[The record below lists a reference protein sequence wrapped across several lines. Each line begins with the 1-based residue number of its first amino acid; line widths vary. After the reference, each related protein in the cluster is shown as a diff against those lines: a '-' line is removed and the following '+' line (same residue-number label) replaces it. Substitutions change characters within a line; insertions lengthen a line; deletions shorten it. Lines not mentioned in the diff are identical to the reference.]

1 MTMPHAEIFAAFC
14 GYNGPETENIDWIGM
29 RYDPAWWPWT
39 ATPEPP
45 TPSEDYFEWIDLL
58 EAVAAAEDR
67 FTMLDL
73 GAGFG
78 RWGIRAALAARQ
90 CGLRRIDIRFV
101 EAEPQHAAWLRDA
114 VQMNSLREEGVGI
127 AVSEAV
133 VSYAQGPLGFAIAQQ
148 EQDYD
153 AHNWWGQF
161 AVPATDAGESGRSYL
176 GHAVYRNARGDEL
189 IYLPPV
195 TFETLAADLAIVD
208 LVNMDIQGAERE
220 LIENAIAGFSAKVRR
235 VHIGTHGTAIENAI
249 RTIFRDNGWVCRW
262 DFSHSGERQTPYGPA
277 RFDDGVQS
285 WRNPRLT

>member
-1 MTMPHAEIFAAFC
+1 MMPQADIFAAYS
-14 GYNGPETENIDWIGM
+14 GYAGPDIENIDWIGM
-29 RYDPAWWPWT
+29 RYDPAWWPWI

-78 RWGIRAALAARQ
+78 RWGIRAALAAKQR
-90 CGLRRIDIRFV
+90 GLRRIDLRFV
-101 EAEPQHAAWLRDA
+101 EAEPQHVAWLRQA
-114 VQMNSLREEGVGI
+114 IQINGLRNDGVGI

-133 VSYAQGPLGFAIAQQ
+133 VSYAEGPLGFAVAQQ
-148 EQDYD
+148 DRDYD
-153 AHNWWGQF
+153 AHNWWGQST
-161 AVPATDAGESGRSYL
+161 VTPTEAGETGRSYL
-176 GHAVYRNARGDEL
+176 GHPVYRNARGDEL
-189 IYLPPV
+189 IYVPPV
-195 TFETLAADLAIVD
+195 TFETLTADLDVVD

-220 LIENAIAGFSAKVRR
+220 LIENAIGGFSQKVRR
-235 VHIGTHGTAIENAI
+235 VHIGTHGTEIENAI
-249 RTIFRDNGWVCRW
+249 RTIFRDNGWTCRW